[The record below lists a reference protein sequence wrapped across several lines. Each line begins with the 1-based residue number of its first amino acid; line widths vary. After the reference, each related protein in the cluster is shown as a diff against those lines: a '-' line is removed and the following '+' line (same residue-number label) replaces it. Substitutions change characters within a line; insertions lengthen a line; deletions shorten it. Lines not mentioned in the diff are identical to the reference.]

1 MRTSIILS
9 ALAIAATTVPASAC
23 SWSKTDAV
31 AMTHVPAVS
40 TPVPVKVAALR
51 DAWLERMVG

>member
-9 ALAIAATTVPASAC
+9 ALAFAAATVPASAC
-23 SWSKTDAV
+23 SWSKSSTV

-40 TPVPVKVAALR
+40 TPAPVQTAALR

>member
-9 ALAIAATTVPASAC
+9 ALALAAATVPASAC
-23 SWSKTDAV
+23 SWSKATV
-31 AMTHVPAVS
+31 AQTEVPKIS
-40 TPVPVKVAALR
+40 TPAPVQVAVLR